1 MQSLRDIGE
10 QKLLD
15 LLRDR
20 FQHTDEDI
28 LKGIGDDSSVLK
40 IDTSTV
46 LISTDTM
53 AEGIHFLPSLFT
65 PYQIAYKLVVSN
77 VSDIHAMGGKARWV
91 LLNMS
96 LPENTE
102 DEFLDNFL
110 KGLQQGLDKYN
121 LFLIGGD
128 VTGCDRAVFTITILG
143 FGNKR
148 IITREGARMGDRIYL
163 TGPVGEAACGLELIK
178 SIGHP
183 VKIEEDESL
192 TLNIDWQHARVV
204 LERFLLPPLPSL
216 PEPMDS
222 ITSMIDV
229 SDGLFI
235 DLWRLCRESK
245 VGARLYEAQLP
256 CSRALDRV
264 STFLGIDTYSMIIAG
279 GEDYQLLFTSSEELD
294 NYYRIGEITKEGLS
308 IVRTDGSEEE
318 ITPLGYQHF
327 GT

>member
-1 MQSLRDIGE
+1 MQTLRDIGE

-15 LLRDR
+15 LLRER
-20 FQHTDEDI
+20 FQHTAEDL
-28 LKGIGDDSSVLK
+28 LKGIGDDSAVLK
-40 IDTSTV
+40 IDTSAV

-91 LLNMS
+91 LLNLS
-96 LPENTE
+96 LPEDTE

-110 KGLQQGLDKYN
+110 KGLQQGLNRYN
-121 LFLIGGD
+121 LSLIGGD
-128 VTGCDRAVFTITILG
+128 ITGCDRAVFTITILG

-192 TLNIDWQHARVV
+192 ELNIDWQHAKVV
-204 LERFLLPPLPSL
+204 LERFLLPTLPSV
-216 PEPMDS
+216 PEPLDS

-235 DLWRLCRESK
+235 DLWRLCRESN
-245 VGARLYEAQLP
+245 VGARLYEEQLP

-264 STFLGIDTYSMIIAG
+264 ATFLEIDPYSMIIAG

-308 IVRTDGSEEE
+308 IVRTDGSEEA
-318 ITPLGYQHF
+318 ITPLGFQHF